1 MILDRRLEEYI
12 QKFNNEDEEVYKQE
26 IDNEHALGWLK
37 DNVPLFE
44 CPDPVIEEIY
54 YFRWWTYRKHIKKI
68 PEGYLI
74 TEFWPEVPGSG
85 KYNSINCAAGFHIRE
100 GRWLRK

>member
-54 YFRWWTYRKHIKKI
+54 YFRDRKSTR
-68 PEGYLI
+68 L
-74 TEFWPEVPGSG
+74 
-85 KYNSINCAAGFHIRE
+85 NSSHSRLSRMPSSA
-100 GRWLRK
+100 